1 MERSWAVATGT
12 LALTLVGACGAPAPE
27 PREPDPPAARSVL
40 LISVDALRPDHLG
53 AYGYVRETSPNID
66 ALADGGWVFEAA
78 YASVPRTGPS
88 VASLLTGMFVR
99 HEDEWAVPDTRQTLA
114 EILRV
119 EGWRTVAAVD
129 NANLSNEQG
138 FGRGFEVY
146 RETWNES
153 EAEIDKTYLITQT
166 GIAHLEQFAASEEP
180 FFIWL
185 HYVNPHGPYTPPA
198 EFAEKFMEDEHF
210 DDSVRLRPG
219 SGYVGMIRRREYV
232 EGEGRVG
239 YYVAQYD
246 AEVAFADDE
255 IGKVLTTLDAHPAL
269 AETLVVLTADHGESL
284 GEDDVY
290 FKHGPLIGEAH
301 VRVPLIMRV
310 SGDAVDP
317 ARIATAVSLIDVV
330 PTVLD
335 LVGVFA
341 GPFEADRTANPLAGK
356 SLRGVAGGTVSRRGG
371 EVFLA
376 SRNFWVSGRVT
387 GNWWSGPA
395 REKRRWATRCSC
407 TT

>member
-153 EAEIDKTYLITQT
+153 EAEIDKTYLIT
-166 GIAHLEQFAASEEP
+166 
-180 FFIWL
+180 
-185 HYVNPHGPYTPPA
+185 
-198 EFAEKFMEDEHF
+198 
-210 DDSVRLRPG
+210 
-219 SGYVGMIRRREYV
+219 
-232 EGEGRVG
+232 
-239 YYVAQYD
+239 
-246 AEVAFADDE
+246 
-255 IGKVLTTLDAHPAL
+255 
-269 AETLVVLTADHGESL
+269 
-284 GEDDVY
+284 
-290 FKHGPLIGEAH
+290 
-301 VRVPLIMRV
+301 
-310 SGDAVDP
+310 
-317 ARIATAVSLIDVV
+317 
-330 PTVLD
+330 
-335 LVGVFA
+335 
-341 GPFEADRTANPLAGK
+341 
-356 SLRGVAGGTVSRRGG
+356 
-371 EVFLA
+371 
-376 SRNFWVSGRVT
+376 
-387 GNWWSGPA
+387 
-395 REKRRWATRCSC
+395 
-407 TT
+407 